1 MKRWIMVF
9 STLLDDVVVA
19 RWHRKGVV
27 VWNAILSLSLQS
39 QGYLYLHP
47 SPLLCQSL
55 SSCHLSSFHVAFLQ
69 SSRLAYFI
77 CNSFSR
83 FPLWTNGVQVEFIFI
98 SPCQLPMAFEWF
110 AQIYLMALP
119 LLLFFFPFNLSLSYS
134 STISS
139 LVLFKFPCP
148 FFFQLIPLSVVF
160 ASVLYSVRHFRS
172 VMKFSNKRRKR
183 EKCGQTRI
191 KLEILWR

>member
-1 MKRWIMVF
+1 MKQWIMVF
-9 STLLDDVVVA
+9 SILLDDVVVA

-47 SPLLCQSL
+47 SSLLCQSL

-98 SPCQLPMAFEWF
+98 SQCQLPMAFEWF

-139 LVLFKFPCP
+139 PSLQIPLPFLFPTYP
-148 FFFQLIPLSVVF
+148 LLSVVF
-160 ASVLYSVRHFRS
+160 AVVLYSVRHCHS
-172 VMKFSNKRRKR
+172 VMKFSSKRREEEKR
-183 EKCGQTRI
+183 GQTRI